1 MITITSLLAWAAREI
16 YSPTLA
22 LLWPAASVSALCDQL
37 AARQRRRL
45 PIWRHVFTLDGSTRA
60 SSSPRTMPSGWP
72 PDDRAGSC
80 LDHWRS
86 CIGGRAGRP
95 TRERN
100 IPQHN
105 ALKFTQN
112 TIRGQWPRCHWQ
124 SFGPR

>member
-1 MITITSLLAWAAREI
+1 MLSKNWSLRTCRGG
-16 YSPTLA
+16 S